1 MSIRKRKNQH
11 ELIKL
16 GHYGQSNS
24 NNTEKVEK

>member
-16 GHYGQSNS
+16 GHYGQSGS
-24 NNTEKVEK
+24 NNTDRKEN